1 MRRWR
6 VLATA
11 AAICGPA
18 AAVAAGQ
25 TLTEDQA
32 LERLRAE
39 HPRLEALRASVEELA
54 ASVRQP
60 SLPANPTVTFT
71 REDAGLGSDD
81 FLLVSQELPLRGRR
95 RLLGEAARQAVSAAE
110 GLAAD
115 ARLAFESRL
124 RLAFADLLLAQA
136 REEALGAGVTELRR
150 VVAVLEVREREG
162 EGSRFD
168 RLRAEREVADVEADR
183 EAASIQRWTA
193 RAHVASFFA
202 PGTPAAE
209 LAAAGDLSG
218 DAPLAA
224 VAVLVERALAHR
236 ADYRALAASENR
248 WATERRAA
256 QRLRVPFASLTG
268 GLKRAGLP
276 MARESGYSVG
286 ATVSVPLF
294 DRGQAQ
300 VARAEAAR
308 ARAGAERRTLRTRI
322 EREVR
327 VAHGAASRYRDLA
340 ERYRTGSVEPAAELV
355 AIAEAAYQEG
365 EYGILELLDA
375 HRVALGARLRFLEL
389 AAAARR
395 AAIELDRAVGGE
407 TTP

>member
-6 VLATA
+6 FLASA
-11 AAICGPA
+11 AAVCGPA
-18 AAVAAGQ
+18 AAVVAGQ

-32 LERLRAE
+32 LDRLRDE

-71 REDAGLGSDD
+71 REDAGLGRDD

-95 RLLGEAARQAVSAAE
+95 RLLGEAARQAVTAAE
-110 GLAAD
+110 GHAAD
-115 ARLAFESRL
+115 ARLAFETRL
-124 RLAFADLLLAQA
+124 RLAFAGLLLAQA
-136 REEALGAGVTELRR
+136 REQAIETGAGELRR
-150 VVAVLEVREREG
+150 LVTVLEVREREG

-183 EAASIQRWTA
+183 EAASIQRATA
-193 RAHVASFFA
+193 SAHVASFFA
-202 PGTPAAE
+202 PGAPAAG
-209 LAAAGDLSG
+209 LAASGDLP
-218 DAPLAA
+218 DVAPPAP
-224 VAVLVERALAHR
+224 VDVLLKRALARR
-236 ADYRALAASENR
+236 ADYRALSASEGR

-256 QRLRVPFASLTG
+256 ERLRIPVTAVTG
-268 GLKRAGLP
+268 GLKRAGLA
-276 MARESGYSVG
+276 MARESGYSIG

-308 ARAGAERRTLRTRI
+308 TRTDAERRTLRTRI

-327 VAHGAASRYRDLA
+327 VAHGAASRYRELA
-340 ERYRTGSVEPAAELV
+340 ERYRVESVRPAAELV
-355 AIAEAAYQEG
+355 SIAEAAYEEG
-365 EYGILELLDA
+365 EFGILELLDA
-375 HRVALGARLRFLEL
+375 HRVALDARLRYLEL
-389 AAAARR
+389 AAEARR

-407 TTP
+407 ATP

>member
-6 VLATA
+6 FLAAA

-18 AAVAAGQ
+18 AAAAAGQ
-25 TLTEDQA
+25 TLTESQA
-32 LERLRAE
+32 LDRLRAE

-95 RLLGEAARQAVSAAE
+95 RLLGQAARQAVTAAQ
-110 GLAAD
+110 GRAAD
-115 ARLAFESRL
+115 ARLAFESHL
-124 RLAFADLLLAQA
+124 RLAFADLLFAQA
-136 REEALGAGVTELRR
+136 REQALETGAGELRR
-150 VVAVLEVREREG
+150 LVTVLEVREREG

-183 EAASIQRWTA
+183 EAASILRATA
-193 RAHVASFFA
+193 RARVASFFA
-202 PGTPAAE
+202 PGAPAAG
-209 LAAAGDLSG
+209 LAAAGDLS
-218 DAPLAA
+218 DVARPAA
-224 VAVLVERALAHR
+224 VDVLVERALARR
-236 ADYRALAASENR
+236 ADYRALAASESR

-256 QRLRVPFASLTG
+256 ERLRIPVAALTG
-268 GLKRAGLP
+268 GLKRAGFAT
-276 MARESGYSVG
+276 ARESGYSIG

-300 VARAEAAR
+300 VARADAAR
-308 ARAGAERRTLRTRI
+308 ARTGAERRTLRTHI

-340 ERYRTGSVEPAAELV
+340 ERYRVESVEPAAELV
-355 AIAEAAYQEG
+355 SIAEAAYEEG
-365 EYGILELLDA
+365 EFGILELLDA
-375 HRVALGARLRFLEL
+375 HRVALDARLRHLEL
-389 AAAARR
+389 TAEARR

-407 TTP
+407 ATP

>member
-6 VLATA
+6 FLAPV

-18 AAVAAGQ
+18 AAAVAGQ
-25 TLTEDQA
+25 TLTEDEA
-32 LERLRAE
+32 LDRLRAE
-39 HPRLEALRASVEELA
+39 HPRLEALRASVEELS

-110 GLAAD
+110 GRAAD

-124 RLAFADLLLAQA
+124 RVAFADLLLAQA
-136 REEALGAGVTELRR
+136 RELELEAGAGELQRLVT
-150 VVAVLEVREREG
+150 VLGLREREG

-183 EAASIQRWTA
+183 EAASIRRAAA

-202 PGTPAAE
+202 PGTPAAG
-209 LAAAGDLSG
+209 LAATGDLT
-218 DAPLAA
+218 DVAPPAA
-224 VAVLVERALAHR
+224 VDALVERALARR
-236 ADYRALAASENR
+236 ADYRALAASESR

-256 QRLRVPFASLTG
+256 ERLRLPVAAVTG
-268 GLKRAGLP
+268 GLKRAGFAT
-276 MARESGYSVG
+276 ARESGYSIG

-308 ARAGAERRTLRTRI
+308 ARSGAERRTLRTRI

-327 VAHGAASRYRDLA
+327 VAHGTAWRYRDLA
-340 ERYRTGSVEPAAELV
+340 KRYRVESVEPAAELV
-355 AIAEAAYQEG
+355 SIAEAAYEEG
-365 EYGILELLDA
+365 EFGILELLDA
-375 HRVALGARLRFLEL
+375 HRVALDARLRHLEL
-389 AAAARR
+389 AAEARR
-395 AAIELDRAVGGE
+395 AAIDLDRAVGGE
-407 TTP
+407 ATP

>member
-1 MRRWR
+1 MRRWHFL
-6 VLATA
+6 VAA

-18 AAVAAGQ
+18 AVAAAGQ

-32 LERLRAE
+32 LGRLRAE

-60 SLPANPTVTFT
+60 SLPANPSVTFT

-81 FLLVSQELPLRGRR
+81 FLLVSQELPLGGRR
-95 RLLGEAARQAVSAAE
+95 RLLGEAARQAASAAE
-110 GLAAD
+110 GRAAD

-136 REEALGAGVTELRR
+136 RERALETGVTELRR
-150 VVAVLEVREREG
+150 VVAVLAVREREG

-183 EAASIQRWTA
+183 EAASIQRSTA

-209 LAAAGDLSG
+209 LSAAGDLSG
-218 DAPLAA
+218 EARFAA
-224 VAVLVERALAHR
+224 ADVLVERALANR

-256 QRLRVPFASLTG
+256 GRLRVPVATVTG
-268 GLKRAGLP
+268 GLKRAGLL
-276 MARESGYSVG
+276 MARESGYSIG

-308 ARAGAERRTLRTRI
+308 ARTAAERRTLRTRI
-322 EREVR
+322 ERAVR

-340 ERYRTGSVEPAAELV
+340 VRYRTGSVEPAAELV

>member
-6 VLATA
+6 FLASA
-11 AAICGPA
+11 VAICGPA
-18 AAVAAGQ
+18 AVAAAGQ

-32 LERLRAE
+32 LGRLRAE
-39 HPRLEALRASVEELA
+39 HPRLEALRATVEELA

-81 FLLVSQELPLRGRR
+81 FLLVSQELPLGGRR
-95 RLLGEAARQAVSAAE
+95 RLLGEAARQAVNAAE
-110 GLAAD
+110 GRAAD

-136 REEALGAGVTELRR
+136 REEALETGVTELRR

-168 RLRAEREVADVEADR
+168 LLRAEREVADVEADR

-193 RAHVASFFA
+193 RARVASFFA
-202 PGTPAAE
+202 PGTPAGD
-209 LAAAGDLSG
+209 LSAAGDLSG

-224 VAVLVERALAHR
+224 VDALVERALAHR
-236 ADYRALAASENR
+236 SDYRALAASESR

-256 QRLRVPFASLTG
+256 QRLRIPVAAVTG

-286 ATVSVPLF
+286 ATISVPLF

-308 ARAGAERRTLRTRI
+308 ARTSAERRTLRTHI

-340 ERYRTGSVEPAAELV
+340 ERYRTGSVEPAAQLV

-407 TTP
+407 ATP

>member
-6 VLATA
+6 FLAPVA
-11 AAICGPA
+11 ALCGPA
-18 AAVAAGQ
+18 AAAAAGQ
-25 TLTEDQA
+25 TLTEDEA
-32 LERLRAE
+32 LDRLRAE
-39 HPRLEALRASVEELA
+39 HPRLEALRASVEELS

-110 GLAAD
+110 GRAAD
-115 ARLAFESRL
+115 ARLAVESHL

-136 REEALGAGVTELRR
+136 REQVLETGVAELRR
-150 VVAVLEVREREG
+150 LVAVLEVREREG

-183 EAASIQRWTA
+183 EAAAIQRSTA
-193 RAHVASFFA
+193 RVLVASFFA
-202 PGTPAAE
+202 PGTPAGG
-209 LAAAGDLSG
+209 LAAAGDLSTAAP
-218 DAPLAA
+218 DA
-224 VAVLVERALAHR
+224 VEVLVEHALARR

-248 WATERRAA
+248 WMTERRAA
-256 QRLRVPFASLTG
+256 ERLRLPVAAVTG
-268 GLKRAGLP
+268 GLKRAGLA

-308 ARAGAERRTLRTRI
+308 VRSGAERRTLRTRI

-340 ERYRTGSVEPAAELV
+340 ERYRAESVEAAAELV
-355 AIAEAAYQEG
+355 SIAEAAYEEG

-389 AAAARR
+389 AAEARR
-395 AAIELDRAVGGE
+395 AAVDLDRAIGGE
-407 TTP
+407 AAP

>member
-6 VLATA
+6 FLATA
-11 AAICGPA
+11 AAFCGPA
-18 AAVAAGQ
+18 AAAAAGQ

-32 LERLRAE
+32 LDRLRAE

-95 RLLGEAARQAVSAAE
+95 RLLGQAARQAVTAAE
-110 GLAAD
+110 GRAAD

-124 RLAFADLLLAQA
+124 RLAFADLLLAQS
-136 REEALGAGVTELRR
+136 REQALESGAGELRR
-150 VVAVLEVREREG
+150 LVTVLDAREREG

-183 EAASIQRWTA
+183 EAASILRAAA
-193 RAHVASFFA
+193 RAQVASFFA
-202 PGTPAAE
+202 PGTPAAG
-209 LAAAGDLSG
+209 LAAAGDLSEV
-218 DAPLAA
+218 ARPAA
-224 VAVLVERALAHR
+224 ADVLVERALARR

-256 QRLRVPFASLTG
+256 ERLRIPVAAVTG
-268 GLKRAGLP
+268 GLKRAGFA
-276 MARESGYSVG
+276 MARESGYSIG

-308 ARAGAERRTLRTRI
+308 ARTGAERRTLRTHI
-322 EREVR
+322 ERAVR
-327 VAHGAASRYRDLA
+327 VAHGAASRFRDLA
-340 ERYRTGSVEPAAELV
+340 ERYRVESVEPAAELV
-355 AIAEAAYQEG
+355 AIAEAAYEEG
-365 EYGILELLDA
+365 EFGILELLDA
-375 HRVALGARLRFLEL
+375 HRVALDARLRHLEL
-389 AAAARR
+389 AAEARR
-395 AAIELDRAVGGE
+395 AVIDLDRAVGGE
-407 TTP
+407 ATP

>member
-6 VLATA
+6 FLAAA

-18 AAVAAGQ
+18 AAAAAGQ
-25 TLTEDQA
+25 TLTESQA
-32 LERLRAE
+32 LDRLRAE

-95 RLLGEAARQAVSAAE
+95 RLLGQAARQAVTAAQ
-110 GLAAD
+110 GRAAD
-115 ARLAFESRL
+115 ARLAFESHL
-124 RLAFADLLLAQA
+124 RLAFADLLFAQA
-136 REEALGAGVTELRR
+136 REQALETGAGELRR
-150 VVAVLEVREREG
+150 LVTVLEVREREG

-183 EAASIQRWTA
+183 EAASILRATA
-193 RAHVASFFA
+193 RARVASFFA
-202 PGTPAAE
+202 PGARAAG
-209 LAAAGDLSG
+209 LAAAGDLS
-218 DAPLAA
+218 DVAQPAA
-224 VAVLVERALAHR
+224 VDVLVERALARR
-236 ADYRALAASENR
+236 ADYRALAASESR

-256 QRLRVPFASLTG
+256 ERLRIPVAALTG
-268 GLKRAGLP
+268 GLKRAGFAT
-276 MARESGYSVG
+276 ARESGYSIG

-300 VARAEAAR
+300 VARADAAR
-308 ARAGAERRTLRTRI
+308 ARTGAERRTLRTHI

-340 ERYRTGSVEPAAELV
+340 ERYRVESVEPAAELV
-355 AIAEAAYQEG
+355 SIAEAAYEEG
-365 EYGILELLDA
+365 EFGILELLDA
-375 HRVALGARLRFLEL
+375 HRVALDARLRHLEL
-389 AAAARR
+389 TAEARR

-407 TTP
+407 ATP

>member
-6 VLATA
+6 FLASA
-11 AAICGPA
+11 VAICGPA
-18 AAVAAGQ
+18 AVAAAGQ

-32 LERLRAE
+32 LGRLRAE
-39 HPRLEALRASVEELA
+39 HPQLEALRATVEELA

-81 FLLVSQELPLRGRR
+81 FLLVSQELPLGGRR

-110 GLAAD
+110 GQAAD

-136 REEALGAGVTELRR
+136 REEALETGVTELRR

-168 RLRAEREVADVEADR
+168 RLRAEREVADAEADR
-183 EAASIQRWTA
+183 EAASIRRWTA

-202 PGTPAAE
+202 PGTPAGD
-209 LAAAGDLSG
+209 LAADGDLSG

-224 VAVLVERALAHR
+224 VDALVERALAHR
-236 ADYRALAASENR
+236 ADYRALAASESR

-256 QRLRVPFASLTG
+256 ERLRVPVAAVTG

-276 MARESGYSVG
+276 TARESGYSVG

-308 ARAGAERRTLRTRI
+308 ARASAERRTLRTHI

-340 ERYRTGSVEPAAELV
+340 ERYRTGSVEPAAQLV
-355 AIAEAAYQEG
+355 AIAEAAYEEG

-407 TTP
+407 ATP